1 MRGDVLERIKNFV
14 LFFAI
19 GAIGYALIELLW
31 RQRTHWTMM
40 LAGGICFVLFSVIA
54 KRMKGANIFLKCA
67 VAAISVT
74 AVEFVFGVIFN
85 LFLKMDVWDYSEMP
99 FNLMGQI
106 CPTFTLLWFAL
117 SLLML
122 PVAEKINDSLL
133 P

>member
-1 MRGDVLERIKNFV
+1 MRGDIVEGIKKFV
-14 LFFAI
+14 LFFTV

-54 KRMKGANIFLKCA
+54 KRMKGSNIFLKCA

-85 LFLKMDVWDYSEMP
+85 LLLRKNVWDYSKMP
-99 FNLMGQI
+99 LNIGGQI
-106 CPTFTLLWFAL
+106 CAVYSFLWVFISFITLPLVSA
-117 SLLML
+117 
-122 PVAEKINDSLL
+122 INKKLRN
-133 P
+133 

>member
-1 MRGDVLERIKNFV
+1 MERIKNFV

>member
-1 MRGDVLERIKNFV
+1 MEGIKKFV
-14 LFFAI
+14 LFFTV

-85 LFLKMDVWDYSEMP
+85 LLFKMDVWDYSEMP
-99 FNLMGQI
+99 FNLMGQV
-106 CPTFTLLWFAL
+106 CPTFTVLWFAL

>member
-1 MRGDVLERIKNFV
+1 MEGIKKFV
-14 LFFAI
+14 LFFTV

-31 RQRTHWTMM
+31 RRRTHWTMM

-54 KRMKGANIFLKCA
+54 KRMKGSNIFLKCA

-85 LFLKMDVWDYSEMP
+85 LFFKMDVWDYSEMP
-99 FNLMGQI
+99 FNLMGQV
-106 CPTFTLLWFAL
+106 CPTFTVLWFAL

-122 PVAEKINDSLL
+122 PVAEKINDI
-133 P
+133 